1 MKKRLAVGGVVLS
14 LLAILGI
21 GTAAYFVTD
30 GTAQNQITMGKV
42 ALTLTETVNGKVV
55 DENNYKLDGVM
66 PGQTVAQVASIE
78 NTGGQ
83 PYWLRVKMDVQIIGK
98 DGASLPNSVENAYG
112 VEVPVISFNT
122 STAAPLDGEQPT
134 GNWVEKDGWYY
145 YPGPVKDKETVNPFT
160 EVTFAAEAGNEY
172 QGCTVNIRVDAQAVQ
187 VKNNDPTETGGT
199 VLDVQGWPNDGTD
212 SGFDVEP
219 EEPTEDPEEPTT
231 PVEPEEPT
239 TEPVT
244 P

>member
-30 GTAQNQITMGKV
+30 GTAKNQITMGKV
-42 ALTLTETVNGKVV
+42 QLTLTETVDGQVV
-55 DENNYKLDGVM
+55 DESHHQLDGVM
-66 PGQTVAQVASIE
+66 PGQTVDQVVSIE

-83 PYWLRVKMDVQIIGK
+83 LYWLRVKMDVQIIGE
-98 DGASLPNSVENAYG
+98 DGVGLPNSVENAAG
-112 VEVPVISFNT
+112 EQVPVISFNT
-122 STAAPLDGEQPT
+122 STAVPLDGEQPT
-134 GNWVEKDGWYY
+134 GGWVEKDGWYY

-231 PVEPEEPT
+231 PVEPEVPT
-239 TEPVT
+239 DDPVT